1 MLWPRKWEWR
11 SSRTRGVENEL
22 NQRKR
27 CLRTD
32 NGGEYTLQEF
42 DDYLKV
48 RHPFS
53 CSHNTLHSK
62 MELQKGRRAK
72 LVEAWCMRRTYN
84 RCFEKKKPQAKLA
97 FRYQHWKVFG
107 CVRYVFWAVTDEA
120 GEEGGYASWCIFVG
134 YDQQRLRCIDPT
146 TKSVSPHVVFDEAS
160 SWWSSENV
168 VLPDSGMLDF
178 RMRAQAPEQ
187 QEPDIV
193 SNSGPESKKS
203 ATRSP
208 PVRKKS
214 PRPATRQQRV
224 MHAALE
230 ESNKIFKRIPAEGT
244 VLDSRLRR
252 STRIRKPNQ
261 SQVYRSQLCRHCD
274 TFTVLCLSRKW
285 KSQAHLKKLRA
296 WKSGRMRWKRRFL
309 PEP

>member
-1 MLWPRKWEWR
+1 MHAKNVQPQFWKKNPKSLP
-11 SSRTRGVENEL
+11 
-22 NQRKR
+22 
-27 CLRTD
+27 
-32 NGGEYTLQEF
+32 TL
-42 DDYLKV
+42 KI
-48 RHPFS
+48 
-53 CSHNTLHSK
+53 
-62 MELQKGRRAK
+62 
-72 LVEAWCMRRTYN
+72 
-84 RCFEKKKPQAKLA
+84 
-97 FRYQHWKVFG
+97 G
-107 CVRYVFWAVTDEA
+107 CVCYVFWAVTDEA

-224 MHAALE
+224 MHAADE

-261 SQVYRSQLCRHCD
+261 
-274 TFTVLCLSRKW
+274 
-285 KSQAHLKKLRA
+285 
-296 WKSGRMRWKRRFL
+296 
-309 PEP
+309 